1 MTARLRA
8 CPYATEIAAR
18 ATRRAYS
25 VRIFAGTPADRWA
38 RAQQWRQLCGDGTA
52 TLLPWGTDPLELRW
66 PGGSV
71 LADVTD
77 APGDLVHNLAVALV
91 RDGAEHAVLIDLA
104 DMSRTVHVKP
114 APRAQ
119 GAAA

>member
-1 MTARLRA
+1 M
-8 CPYATEIAAR
+8 
-18 ATRRAYS
+18 
-25 VRIFAGTPADRWA
+25 
-38 RAQQWRQLCGDGTA
+38 
-52 TLLPWGTDPLELRW
+52 
-66 PGGSV
+66 